1 MDGKVD
7 AEIKDFGSGT
17 VVGNHKFWGL
27 MVEIG
32 EAKEGWGL
40 PWWLRQ

>member
-1 MDGKVD
+1 MLKS
-7 AEIKDFGSGT
+7 DFGSGT
-17 VVGNHKFWGL
+17 IVGNHKFWGL

-40 PWWLRQ
+40 P

>member
-1 MDGKVD
+1 MD

-27 MVEIG
+27 MVGIG
-32 EAKEGWGL
+32 EGEEEWGP
-40 PWWLRQ
+40 PWWLR

>member
-1 MDGKVD
+1 MD

-27 MVEIG
+27 MVGIG
-32 EAKEGWGL
+32 EDKEEWGP
-40 PWWLRQ
+40 PW